1 MSNTHKCVFWCE
13 KIIEFSYA
21 ENIHQLVS
29 MTPIDIEVGCR
40 AVTTG
45 KLVSPRLSN
54 NASCR
59 HAGTAHVGSRRR
71 SSRVWGGGER
81 DHQPQRSD
89 GFSSHPPR
97 PVSLQRGAGPAR
109 LPFTQGQ
116 QPPCVGGDGNGSSS
130 GPHSFANFNSW
141 PVMIRTPTGVWRKQL
156 KTEAAHH
163 QSIWYYN

>member
-1 MSNTHKCVFWCE
+1 MSNTHNCVFWCE

-59 HAGTAHVGSRRR
+59 HAGSAHVGSRRR
-71 SSRVWGGGER
+71 SSRAWGGGER
-81 DHQPQRSD
+81 ETTSHNARMFFLPTHLVPFLFKGERGPLDCRSL
-89 GFSSHPPR
+89 R
-97 PVSLQRGAGPAR
+97 VNSLRASAETATAAPAG
-109 LPFTQGQ
+109 
-116 QPPCVGGDGNGSSS
+116 
-130 GPHSFANFNSW
+130 
-141 PVMIRTPTGVWRKQL
+141 RTPLPISTPGR
-156 KTEAAHH
+156 
-163 QSIWYYN
+163 

>member
-1 MSNTHKCVFWCE
+1 MSNTHKCMFWCG

-71 SSRVWGGGER
+71 SSRAWGVERERPPATTLGWFFFPPTSSRFSSKGER
-81 DHQPQRSD
+81 GPLDCRSRGID
-89 GFSSHPPR
+89 RFR
-97 PVSLQRGAGPAR
+97 VSAETAAPAGR
-109 LPFTQGQ
+109 KLLPI
-116 QPPCVGGDGNGSSS
+116 S
-130 GPHSFANFNSW
+130 
-141 PVMIRTPTGVWRKQL
+141 TPGR
-156 KTEAAHH
+156 
-163 QSIWYYN
+163 